1 MQHTEMRLFL
11 DRAGVD
17 AASEQMA
24 FWLAE
29 LGVPSRDALR
39 IRLTMEELLLR
50 VFEHSGEGIDGTLR
64 MGKYFGIPFISFRYA
79 GEAYDPTGE
88 QNDEM
93 SQWTEQLLAH
103 MGMSPAWSFRFGRN
117 QLIQT
122 IEAPKRISQAMLPIA
137 FLLAVLLGLAGST
150 LPEAARDTIA
160 QFVLSPISEIFTRL
174 LNTFVG
180 PMVFLSIVTGI
191 CSIGTA
197 AEFGRIG
204 KQMLTRYLGFS
215 FLGSALAVLTLPLFS
230 LPGTSRGGAAP
241 SGGIL
246 ELLLNIL
253 PSNPVQPFS
262 DGNTLQIIFLAV
274 FLGVILLG
282 MGERNARIKALLQDL
297 HALVMQAV
305 RVVCTLLPLFI
316 FASFTLQIWSSG
328 MDTIIG
334 LWKPVVISVALCTS
348 FLLVKAAW
356 VCMRLKVP
364 APVLLR
370 KIFPGMLVGFTT
382 ASGST
387 AYSLC
392 AEVNDKQLGIAPH
405 LTRIGYPIGSQMYNV
420 CLSTLFVV
428 TAFTA
433 AEAFG
438 IGGGAD
444 WIVMTWLV
452 STIVS
457 FAVPPVSGGSL
468 ACIGVLLA
476 QLGIP
481 AQALGVA
488 GALGLILDFIVTG
501 FGLGMR
507 HMELV
512 LQAEKLGM
520 LDRDVLRRQRIL

>member
-1 MQHTEMRLFL
+1 MKLTETHLFL
-11 DRAGVD
+11 DHSGVD

-50 VFEHSGEGIDGTLR
+50 ICAHYGEGIDVTLR

-88 QNDEM
+88 QNDEI
-93 SQWTEQLLAH
+93 SRWTGQLLAN
-103 MGMSPAWSFRFGRN
+103 MGLSPSWSYRFGRN

-122 IEAPKRISQAMLPIA
+122 INAPKKLSQAILPIS
-137 FLLAVLLGLAGST
+137 FLLAVLLGLAGAA
-150 LPEAARDTIA
+150 LPEAVRDTVA

-191 CSIGTA
+191 CGIGTA

-204 KQMLTRYLGFS
+204 KQMLTRYLAFS
-215 FLGSALAVLTLPLFS
+215 FLGAALAVLTLPLFS
-230 LPGTSRGGAAP
+230 LSGTSSGGAAK
-241 SGGIL
+241 SGGVL

-253 PSNPVQPFS
+253 PSNPIQPFS
-262 DGNTLQIIFLAV
+262 EGNTLQIIFLAV

-282 MGERNARIKALLQDL
+282 MGERGARIKELFQDF
-297 HALVMQAV
+297 HGLVMQAV
-305 RVVCTLLPLFI
+305 RVVCKLLPLFI

-334 LWKPVVISVALCTS
+334 LWKPIAISAVLCTV
-348 FLLVKAAW
+348 FLLVKMAY
-356 VCMRLKVP
+356 VCTRLKVR

-420 CLSTLFVV
+420 CLSTLFVL
-428 TAFTA
+428 TAYTA

-438 IGGGAD
+438 VGGGAD
-444 WIVMTWLV
+444 WIVMIWIV

-481 AQALGVA
+481 EQALGIA

-520 LDRDVLRRQRIL
+520 LDRDILRRP

>member
-1 MQHTEMRLFL
+1 MKHTETQLLLNRE
-11 DRAGVD
+11 GVD
-17 AASEQMA
+17 IASQEIDA
-24 FWLAE
+24 WLAE
-29 LGVPSRDALR
+29 TGVPRRDTLR

-50 VFEHSGEGIDGTLR
+50 ICEHCGEGVNGTLR
-64 MGKYFGIPFISFRYA
+64 MGRYFGVPFISFRYA
-79 GEAYDPTGE
+79 GEAYDPTAE
-88 QNDEM
+88 QSDEM
-93 SQWTEQLLAH
+93 SQWTEQLLVN
-103 MGMSPAWSFRFGRN
+103 MGLSPSWSFRFGRN

-122 IEAPKRISQAMLPIA
+122 IDLPKKSAKLVLPAA
-137 FLLAVLLGLAGST
+137 FLLAVALGLLGTA
-150 LPEAARDTIA
+150 LPETVRDTVT
-160 QFVLSPISEIFTRL
+160 QFALSPISEIFTRL

-191 CSIGTA
+191 CGIGTA

-215 FLGSALAVLTLPLFS
+215 FLGSAVAVLTLPLFS
-230 LPGTSRGGAAP
+230 LPGASGGGTAQ

-246 ELLLNIL
+246 KLLLDIL
-253 PSNPVQPFS
+253 PANPIQPFA

-282 MGERNARIKALLQDL
+282 MGERGARLKALLQDL
-297 HALVMQAV
+297 HTLVMRAV
-305 RVVCTLLPLFI
+305 RAVCRLLPLFI
-316 FASFTLQIWSSG
+316 FTSFTLQIWSSG

-334 LWKPVVISVALCTS
+334 IWKPIAVSAALCTV
-348 FLLVKAAW
+348 FLAVKLAF
-356 VCMRLKVP
+356 VCTRMKVRV
-364 APVLLR
+364 PVLLR

-392 AEVNDKQLGIAPH
+392 AEVNEKRLGIAPH
-405 LTRIGYPIGSQMYNV
+405 LTRIGYPIGSQVYNV
-420 CLSTLFVV
+420 CLSTLFVL
-428 TAFTA
+428 TAYTA

-438 IGGGAD
+438 VGGGAD
-444 WIVMTWLV
+444 WILMVWLV

-481 AQALGVA
+481 AQALGIA
-488 GALGLILDFIVTG
+488 GALGLILDFVVTG

-507 HMELV
+507 HLELT

-520 LDRDVLRRQRIL
+520 LDRDVLRRQG

>member
-1 MQHTEMRLFL
+1 MKHTETELFL
-11 DRAGVD
+11 NRAGVD

-24 FWLAE
+24 CWLAE
-29 LGVPSRDALR
+29 LGVPSRDTLR

-50 VFEHSGEGIDGTLR
+50 ISEHYCEEIDCTLR
-64 MGKYFGIPFISFRYA
+64 MGKYFGVPFISFRYA

-88 QNDEM
+88 QGNEM
-93 SQWTEQLLAH
+93 SRWTQQLLAN
-103 MGMSPAWSFRFGRN
+103 MGLSPAWSFRFGRN

-122 IEAPKRISQAMLPIA
+122 ISAPKKLAQALLPVA
-137 FLLAVLLGLAGST
+137 FLLAVLLGLAGT
-150 LPEAARDTIA
+150 ALPAATQDMIA
-160 QFVLSPISEIFTRL
+160 RFVLSPISEVFTRL

-191 CSIGTA
+191 CGIGTA
-197 AEFGRIG
+197 AEFGKIG
-204 KQMLTRYLGFS
+204 KQMLTRYLSFS
-215 FLGSALAVLTLPLFS
+215 FLGSAMAVMTLPLFS
-230 LPGTSRGGAAP
+230 LHGTSGGAAQ
-241 SGGIL
+241 SGGVL

-253 PSNPVQPFS
+253 PANPIRPFS

-282 MGERNARIKALLQDL
+282 MGERSARIKALFQDF
-297 HALVMQAV
+297 HGLVMQAV
-305 RVVCTLLPLFI
+305 RVVCKLLPLFI

-328 MDTIIG
+328 LDMIIG
-334 LWKPVVISVALCTS
+334 LWKPIAISVALCTV
-348 FLLVKAAW
+348 FLLIKAAY
-356 VCMRLKVP
+356 VCTRLKVR

-392 AEVNDKQLGIAPH
+392 AEVNEKQLGIAPH

-420 CLSTLFVV
+420 CLSTLFVL
-428 TAFTA
+428 TAYTA

-438 IGGGAD
+438 VGGGAD
-444 WIVMTWLV
+444 WIVMIWIV

-481 AQALGVA
+481 EQALGIA

-512 LQAEKLGM
+512 LQADKLGM
-520 LDRDVLRRQRIL
+520 LDRDVLRRQ

>member
-1 MQHTEMRLFL
+1 MKHSETQLFL
-11 DRAGVD
+11 DREGVD
-17 AASEQMA
+17 VASKA
-24 FWLAE
+24 IDAWLAK
-29 LGVPSRDALR
+29 LSVPRRDALR
-39 IRLTMEELLLR
+39 TRLTMEELLLR
-50 VFEHSGEGIDGTLR
+50 ICEHYGDGIDGTLR
-64 MGKYFGIPFISFRYA
+64 MGRYFGIPFISFRYA
-79 GEAYDPTGE
+79 GEAYDPTAA
-88 QNDEM
+88 QNDEI
-93 SQWTEQLLAH
+93 SQWTEQLLVN
-103 MGMSPAWSFRFGRN
+103 MGLSPSWSCRFGRN

-122 IEAPKRISQAMLPIA
+122 IHTPRKLSHAVLPVM
-137 FLLAVLLGLAGST
+137 FLLAVVLGLLGTA
-150 LPEAARDTIA
+150 LPEAARDMVS

-191 CSIGTA
+191 CGIGTA

-204 KQMLTRYLGFS
+204 KQMLSRYLGFS

-230 LPGTSRGGAAP
+230 LPGTSSGGAAQ

-246 ELLLNIL
+246 ELLLDIL
-253 PSNPVQPFS
+253 PSNPIQPFS

-282 MGERNARIKALLQDL
+282 MGERSARIKELLQDL
-297 HALVMQAV
+297 HGLVMRAVQAV
-305 RVVCTLLPLFI
+305 CRLLPLFI
-316 FASFTLQIWSSG
+316 FASFTLQIWNSG

-334 LWKPVVISVALCTS
+334 LWKPIVISAALCTA
-348 FLLVKAAW
+348 FLLVKTAY
-356 VCMRLKVP
+356 VCIRLRVR

-392 AEVNDKQLGIAPH
+392 AEVNEKRLGIAPL
-405 LTRIGYPIGSQMYNV
+405 LTRIGYPIGSQTYNV
-420 CLSTLFVV
+420 CLSTLFVL
-428 TAFTA
+428 TAYTA

-438 IGGGAD
+438 VGGGPG
-444 WIVMTWLV
+444 WILMVWII

-481 AQALGVA
+481 AEALGIA
-488 GALGLILDFIVTG
+488 GALGLLLDFVVTG

-507 HMELV
+507 HLELV

-520 LDRDVLRRQRIL
+520 LDPDVLQAG

>member
-1 MQHTEMRLFL
+1 MKLTETELFL
-11 DRAGVD
+11 NREGVD
-17 AASEQMA
+17 AASQEMA
-24 FWLAE
+24 DWLAE
-29 LGVPSRDALR
+29 LGVPRRDALR

-50 VFEHSGEGIDGTLR
+50 ICEHYGEGVDGTLR

-79 GEAYDPTGE
+79 GEAYDPIHE
-88 QNDEM
+88 QSDELDG
-93 SQWTEQLLAH
+93 WTEKLLAN
-103 MGMSPAWSFRFGRN
+103 MGLSPSWSCRFGRN

-122 IEAPKRISQAMLPIA
+122 IDAPKKISQAMLPIA
-137 FLLAVLLGLAGST
+137 FILAVLLGLAGT
-150 LPEAARDTIA
+150 ALPEAVRDTVS
-160 QFVLSPISEIFTRL
+160 QFVLTPISDVFTRL

-191 CSIGTA
+191 CGIGTA
-197 AEFGRIG
+197 AEFSRIG
-204 KQMLTRYLGFS
+204 KQMLTRYLSFS
-215 FLGSALAVLTLPLFS
+215 FLGSAMAVMTLPLFS
-230 LPGTSRGGAAP
+230 LPGTSSSGAAQ
-241 SGGIL
+241 SGRIL

-253 PSNPVQPFS
+253 PSNPIQPFS

-282 MGERNARIKALLQDL
+282 MGERSTRIKELFQDF
-297 HALVMQAV
+297 HGLVMQAV
-305 RVVCTLLPLFI
+305 SAVCKLLPLFI
-316 FASFTLQIWSSG
+316 FSSFTLQIWSSG
-328 MDTIIG
+328 IDTIIG
-334 LWKPVVISVALCTS
+334 LWKPIVISVALCTA
-348 FLLVKAAW
+348 FLLLKMVF
-356 VCMRLKVP
+356 VCTRLKVR
-364 APVLLR
+364 APVLMR

-392 AEVNDKQLGIAPH
+392 AEVNAKQLGIASH

-420 CLSTLFVV
+420 CLSTLFVL
-428 TAFTA
+428 TAYTA

-438 IGGGAD
+438 VGGGAD
-444 WIVMTWLV
+444 WIVMLWIV

-468 ACIGVLLA
+468 ACIGVLLS

-481 AQALGVA
+481 GQALGLA
-488 GALGLILDFIVTG
+488 GALGLILDFVVTG

-512 LQAEKLGM
+512 LQANKLGM
-520 LDRDVLRRQRIL
+520 LDRDVLRRQ

>member
-1 MQHTEMRLFL
+1 MKQTELLLNRE
-11 DRAGVD
+11 GVD
-17 AASEQMA
+17 AASQEMA
-24 FWLAE
+24 AWLAE
-29 LGVPSRDALR
+29 LGVPRRDAIR

-50 VFEHSGEGIDGTLR
+50 ICEHYDEKIDVTLR
-64 MGKYFGIPFISFRYA
+64 MGSYFGVSFISFRYS
-79 GEAYDPTGE
+79 GEAFDPIHE
-88 QNDEM
+88 QSDEM
-93 SQWTEQLLAH
+93 SGWTEQILAN
-103 MGMSPAWSFRFGRN
+103 MGLSPAWSFRFGRN

-122 IEAPKRISQAMLPIA
+122 INAPKKISQAMLPIA
-137 FLLAVLLGLAGST
+137 FILAVLLGLVGTA
-150 LPEAARDTIA
+150 LPEPARDA
-160 QFVLSPISEIFTRL
+160 VSQFVLTPISEVFTRL

-191 CSIGTA
+191 CGIGTA

-215 FLGSALAVLTLPLFS
+215 FLGSAVAVMTLPLFS
-230 LPGTSRGGAAP
+230 LSGTANSGAAQ

-253 PSNPVQPFS
+253 PSNPIQPFS

-282 MGERNARIKALLQDL
+282 MGERSTRIKTFFQDF
-297 HALVMQAV
+297 HGLVMQAV
-305 RVVCTLLPLFI
+305 RAVCKLLPLFI
-316 FASFTLQIWSSG
+316 FSSFTLQIWSSG
-328 MDTIIG
+328 MDTITS
-334 LWKPVVISVALCTS
+334 LWKPIVISVALCTI
-348 FLLVKAAW
+348 FLLVKLVY
-356 VCMRLKVP
+356 VCTRLKAR

-392 AEVNDKQLGIAPH
+392 AEINEKQLGIAPH

-420 CLSTLFVV
+420 CLSTLFVL
-428 TAFTA
+428 TAYTA

-438 IGGGAD
+438 VGGGAD
-444 WIVMTWLV
+444 WIVMIWIV

-457 FAVPPVSGGSL
+457 FAVPPDAGGSL
-468 ACIGVLLA
+468 ACIGVLLS

-481 AQALGVA
+481 GQALGMA
-488 GALGLILDFIVTG
+488 GALGLILDFVVTG

-512 LQAEKLGM
+512 LQAENLGM
-520 LDRDVLRRQRIL
+520 LNRDVLRRQ